1 MGEIMGMG
9 LSHYPG
15 PLVAVEH
22 WPSMLQRWVELGR
35 VKADLFAARDRW
47 PEAMRQEW
55 GNDEG
60 VAAARVHRDR
70 LLAGYVRLRQALDA
84 FKPDIVLV
92 WGDDQYENFKR
103 DCIPAFCVGIYDK
116 VVSRPYG
123 GGLAVFKTDQNVW
136 GLSKDTELPIKCHSQ
151 GARGLTQGLLEG
163 GFDVAYSSAVR
174 HPGGLAHSFNNTVI
188 YLDYEQKGFGFP
200 YPIIPFHV
208 NCYGSQ
214 LIKTSASVV
223 GEGADEISPPSPSPA
238 RCFEIGRAT
247 ARYFAASPWRVA
259 LIGSASWSHGS
270 LTQKHGRLYPDL
282 VTDRARYDQL
292 RGNRFGD
299 WGKLTQEEMED
310 SGQHEVL
317 NWICLA
323 GAMTELGQSAE
334 VVDYVETYVFN
345 SAKCFAL
352 FSPHG
357 AGTGASGA
365 GARRAVS

>member
-1 MGEIMGMG
+1 MAEIMGMG

-15 PLVAVEH
+15 PLVPVEH
-22 WPSMLQRWVELGR
+22 WPSMLTRWVELGR
-35 VKADLFAARDRW
+35 VKAEDFAARDRW
-47 PEAMRQEW
+47 PEGMRREW

-60 VAAARVHRDR
+60 AAHEHRER
-70 LLAGYVRLRQALDA
+70 LLAGYRRLRERLDA
-84 FKPDIVLV
+84 FKPDIVVV

-103 DCIPAFCVGIYDK
+103 DCIPAFCVGIYDT
-116 VVSRPYG
+116 VVSRPFG
-123 GGLAVFKTDQNVW
+123 GGQAVFKTDQNVW
-136 GLSKDTELPIKCHSQ
+136 GLARDTELPIRCHAE
-151 GARGLTQGLLEG
+151 GARALTKALIDG
-163 GFDVAYSSAVR
+163 GFDVAYSQQVR

-188 YLDYEQKGFGFP
+188 YLDYDQRGYGFG

-238 RCFEIGRAT
+238 RCFELGRAT
-247 ARYFAASPWRVA
+247 ARFFAASPWRVA

-282 VTDRARYDQL
+282 ATDRARYDQL
-292 RGNRFGD
+292 RANKFND
-299 WGKLTQEEMED
+299 WGRLTQQEMDD

-323 GAMTELGQSAE
+323 GAMSELGLQAQ
-334 VVDYVETYVFN
+334 VVDYVESYIFN

-352 FSPHG
+352 FPPAAKA
-357 AGTGASGA
+357 AGTSGD

>member
-1 MGEIMGMG
+1 MAEIMGLG

-15 PLVAVEH
+15 PLVPVEH

-35 VKADLFAARDRW
+35 VKAEDFAARDRW
-47 PEAMRQEW
+47 PEAMRREW
-55 GNDEG
+55 GNDDG
-60 VAAARVHRDR
+60 VSAAREHRDR
-70 LLAGYVRLRQALDA
+70 LLAGYARLRQELDA
-84 FKPDIVLV
+84 FKPDIVLI
-92 WGDDQYENFKR
+92 WGDDQYENYKN

-116 VVSRPYG
+116 VVSKPFG

-136 GLSKDTELPIKCHSQ
+136 GLSKDAELPIRCHYQ
-151 GARGLTQGLLEG
+151 GARGLAQSLLEN
-163 GFDVAYSSAVR
+163 GFDTAWSTSLR
-174 HPGGLAHSFNNTVI
+174 HPAGLAHSFNNTVI

-200 YPIIPFHV
+200 YPIIPFHI

-214 LIKTSASVV
+214 LMKTSAPVA
-223 GEGADEISPPSPSPA
+223 GEGKDEISPPSPSPA
-238 RCFEIGRAT
+238 RCFELGRAT
-247 ARYFAASPWRVA
+247 ARFFKDSQWRVA

-282 VTDRARYDQL
+282 VTDRTRFDQL

-317 NWICLA
+317 NWIALA
-323 GAMTELGQSAE
+323 GAMSELGQKAE
-334 VVDYVETYVFN
+334 IVDYVETHIFN

-352 FSPHG
+352 FPPQMAG
-357 AGTGASGA
+357 AAGG

>member
-1 MGEIMGMG
+1 MAEIMGMG

-35 VKADLFAARDRW
+35 VKAEDFAARDRW
-47 PEAMRQEW
+47 PEAMRREW

-60 VAAARVHRDR
+60 VSAARDHRER
-70 LLAGYVRLRQALDA
+70 LLAGYARLRQALDA
-84 FKPDIVLV
+84 FKPDVVVI

-116 VVSRPYG
+116 VVSKPFG

-136 GLSKDTELPIKCHSQ
+136 GLSKDTELPIACHAQ
-151 GARGLTQGLLEG
+151 GARVVVLKLGDD
-163 GFDVAYSSAVR
+163 GFDVAYSQQVR
-174 HPGGLAHSFNNTVI
+174 HPAGLAHSFNNTVI
-188 YLDYEQKGFGFP
+188 YLDYEQKGFSFN

-238 RCFEIGRAT
+238 RCFELGRAT
-247 ARYFAASPWRVA
+247 ARYFANSPWRVA

-270 LTQKHGRLYPDL
+270 LTQKHGRLYPDI
-282 VTDRARYDQL
+282 VTDRTRFEQL
-292 RGNRFGD
+292 RRNRFGD

-317 NWICLA
+317 NWFCLA
-323 GAMTELGQSAE
+323 GAMAELGAKME
-334 VVDYVETYVFN
+334 LLDWVETWIFNAPKCMAVF
-345 SAKCFAL
+345 
-352 FSPHG
+352 
-357 AGTGASGA
+357 
-365 GARRAVS
+365 R